1 MLEEVEEHL
10 QILEVQ
16 VDLVE
21 EEMEDKVL
29 LLKLG

>member
-16 VDLVE
+16 VVQVE

-29 LLKLG
+29 LLKLV